1 MHLHFEQNI
10 SSRTEC
16 TIHSLSWMGKVPDLV
31 TNGSGET
38 QGATPRRPT
47 RTQYYSEG
55 WLASG
60 NAKGIVGVTFTAS
73 HCRKYDPPNRSNF
86 NLRGHRAEV
95 TLVRW
100 NEPYQKLATCDT
112 QGIIFVWI
120 KHEGRWSIE
129 LINDRNSQVTDFA
142 WSHDGN
148 MALIC
153 YCDGFVLVG
162 SVAGHRYWSS
172 VLNLDNT
179 CITCGVWSPDDQKVM
194 FGTTDGQIIVMSSTG
209 AMITQIT
216 ILDGMEITSL
226 LWSCEKFKME
236 ENSRKD
242 SVVTVASDSG
252 ELLDIMQDI
261 DYH

>member
-16 TIHSLSWMGKVPDLV
+16 TLHSLTWMGKVPDSLPGD
-31 TNGSGET
+31 TNNGWKLNRG
-38 QGATPRRPT
+38 
-47 RTQYYSEG
+47 QYYSEG

-60 NAKGIVGVTFTAS
+60 NAKGIVGVTFTTS

-86 NLRGHRAEV
+86 NLRGHRSEV
-95 TLVRW
+95 VLVRW
-100 NEPYQKLATCDT
+100 NEPYQKLATCDA

-142 WSHDGN
+142 WSHDGR

-162 SVAGHRYWSS
+162 SVAGQRYWSS
-172 VLNLDNT
+172 MLNLDNT
-179 CITCGVWSPDDQKVM
+179 SITCGVWSPDDQKVL

-209 AMITQIT
+209 AMVSQVT
-216 ILDGMEITSL
+216 ILEGMEITTL
-226 LWSCEKFKME
+226 LWSCEKFNME
-236 ENSRKD
+236 ETESNR
-242 SVVTVASDSG
+242 DSG
-252 ELLDIMQDI
+252 TKIGRA
-261 DYH
+261 HV